1 MIYGIVLA
9 GGNSQRFGSDI
20 PKQFI
25 DLAGKPLVLWSVST
39 FSRVRDFRKLIVV
52 LPEKWFEFGKMTVL
66 SYLQDERLQFVAGG
80 STRTDSLVKALAF
93 VKEKYGVKDEDIAV
107 THDAARPFVKSEHI
121 VSSIKM
127 CENSSAVTLALPVI
141 DTIAICERDR
151 IVSLT
156 DRKRT
161 FAVQT
166 PQTFK
171 IKTFLEL
178 FERLTEEQRSALTDA
193 TGVFVVNDVPVSILE
208 GDPRNIK
215 VTTQL
220 DMMVAEAIAR
230 SLSE

>member
-1 MIYGIVLA
+1 MVYAIILA
-9 GGNSQRFGSDI
+9 GGNSQRFKRRV

-25 DLAGKPLVLWSVST
+25 DLAGKPLLLWSLLT
-39 FSRVRDFRKLIVV
+39 FSRIKDFKELIVV
-52 LPEKWFEFGKMTVL
+52 LPKGWFEFGKDTVL
-66 SYLQDERLQFVAGG
+66 SHLEDERLQFVAGG
-80 STRTDSLVKALAF
+80 STRTDSLLKALAF
-93 VKEKYGVKDEDIAV
+93 VREKYGVKDEDIAV
-107 THDAARPFVKSEHI
+107 THDAARPFVRSEHI
-121 VSSIKM
+121 VSSIKT
-127 CENSSAVTLALPVI
+127 CENCSAVTLALPVI
-141 DTIAICERDR
+141 DTIAICEKDR

-156 DRKRT
+156 DRRRT
-161 FAVQT
+161 FVVQT

-193 TGVFVVNDVPVSILE
+193 TGVFVMNNVPVSILE

-220 DMMVAEAIAR
+220 DLVMAEAIAR